1 MKENFYPD
9 LDPVKVIC
17 ILDFDSTQVAH
28 ELANRDEIVVH
39 CNIREQQSQIITS
52 ELQSWTFVVLPRFLK
67 LLTSMPTPLDFKGD
81 CLIAWLYFMTR
92 EDREQVEI
100 TSGIISGT
108 NEIADAYNRLSN
120 LSEDEKKILRNRLEA
135 EISAAISVAGARDEI
150 LEEGFEGPSAL
161 QHRRVA
167 VHVADARWAVLG
179 RDGPRP
185 PQADDVVGALWGRRV
200 AEGCHILDGSLA
212 VEHHGDEQLL
222 EVVAG
227 NDGAWGC
234 HEGRGTCVRHHVGRL
249 ARVVL

>member
-81 CLIAWLYFMTR
+81 CLKAWLYFMTR
-92 EDREQVEI
+92 KDREQVEI

-135 EISAAISVAGARDEI
+135 EISAAMSVAGARDEI
-150 LEEGFEGPSAL
+150 LEEGFEKGL
-161 QHRRVA
+161 QEGLEKGLEEGLQKGRKAYKVAINQCETENVCDKTGLTLEEVEELRRDFSPG
-167 VHVADARWAVLG
+167 H
-179 RDGPRP
+179 RP
-185 PQADDVVGALWGRRV
+185 PDPKRF
-200 AEGCHILDGSLA
+200 
-212 VEHHGDEQLL
+212 
-222 EVVAG
+222 
-227 NDGAWGC
+227 
-234 HEGRGTCVRHHVGRL
+234 RL
-249 ARVVL
+249 AGQGPDDKPMDYRIAQ

>member
-81 CLIAWLYFMTR
+81 CLKAWLYFMTR
-92 EDREQVEI
+92 KDREQVEI

-135 EISAAISVAGARDEI
+135 EISAAMSVAGARDEI
-150 LEEGFEGPSAL
+150 LEEGFEKGL
-161 QHRRVA
+161 QEGLEKGLEEGLEKGRKAYKVAIQMLRDQYEAGQVCDKTGLTLEEVEELRRDFSPGHRQP
-167 VHVADARWAVLG
+167 DAKRF
-179 RDGPRP
+179 
-185 PQADDVVGALWGRRV
+185 
-200 AEGCHILDGSLA
+200 
-212 VEHHGDEQLL
+212 
-222 EVVAG
+222 
-227 NDGAWGC
+227 
-234 HEGRGTCVRHHVGRL
+234 RL
-249 ARVVL
+249 AEDAGQGPDDKPMDDRIAQ